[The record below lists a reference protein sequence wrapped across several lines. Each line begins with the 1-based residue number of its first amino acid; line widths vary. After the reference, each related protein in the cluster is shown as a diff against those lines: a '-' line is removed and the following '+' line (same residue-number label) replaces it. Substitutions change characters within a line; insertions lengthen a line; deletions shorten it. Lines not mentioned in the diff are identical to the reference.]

1 MAEFR
6 GFPIEAQTP
15 FGWQEIDYSDY
26 GLTIYYKNSNVC
38 KCVLHMYDRGVDL
51 EYRKESASTNS
62 PASASQEK
70 SIAEKYV
77 EEAFTQIKMGKDG
90 DSVYHPLYKAWRA
103 MQADPACI
111 KKIHNKREAGNG
123 LLVFLSYGTIRDIDD
138 RQQIISLSYLML
150 SEEIEINPNS
160 LNTIKNR
167 ILSMK

>member
-1 MAEFR
+1 
-6 GFPIEAQTP
+6 
-15 FGWQEIDYSDY
+15 
-26 GLTIYYKNSNVC
+26 
-38 KCVLHMYDRGVDL
+38 MYDRGVDL

-111 KKIHNKREAGNG
+111 KKIITRERQAMAYWY
-123 LLVFLSYGTIRDIDD
+123 SYRMG
-138 RQQIISLSYLML
+138 Q
-150 SEEIEINPNS
+150 
-160 LNTIKNR
+160 
-167 ILSMK
+167 